1 MENASKAL
9 IMAGSILLTIMVVGL
24 LIYFLSQYRQFPQAQ
39 TEAERLAQVSK
50 FNREYE
56 SYDKKEMYGT
66 EVATVVNKVI
76 NHNKKYADQRTG
88 ELRKGESNH
97 YIDVEITVN
106 TNIQKYAI
114 QYYEVQQPDEDTKS
128 YVAEDT
134 YIKGTI
140 RGYINGDRDQEVE
153 YNLDKKTFTKGQK
166 ISLLRGNNSN
176 STVITLNQTLE
187 DFFKDAD
194 TVRIQLI
201 SGPNGA
207 KPATKFDSMNYTEVY
222 SGFTDFKRSYFKCT
236 KIGYDEDTQMV
247 NLLVFVEIKDEKQQ
261 AEDKEA

>member
-9 IMAGSILLTIMVVGL
+9 IMAGSILLTIMVVGM

-50 FNREYE
+50 FNMEYE

-76 NHNKKYADQRTG
+76 DNNKKYADQRTG
-88 ELRKGESNH
+88 ELKKGESNH

-106 TNIQKYAI
+106 SDIQKYAI

-134 YIKGTI
+134 HRKGTI
-140 RGYINGDRDQEVE
+140 VGYINGDRNKKVE
-153 YNLDKKTFTKGQK
+153 YNLDEKTFTKGQE
-166 ISLLRGNNSN
+166 ISLLRGTNSN
-176 STVITLNQTLE
+176 STVITLNQTIE
-187 DFFKDAD
+187 EFFKDTD

-201 SGPNGA
+201 SGGTA
-207 KPATKFDSMNYTEVY
+207 VADKSKFDSRNYTEVY
-222 SGFTDFKRSYFKCT
+222 SGFTDFKRKYFKCT
-236 KIGYDEDTQMV
+236 EIGYDEDTQMV
-247 NLLVFVEIKDEKQQ
+247 NLLVFEELEELH

>member
-24 LIYFLSQYRQFPQAQ
+24 LIYFLGQYRQFPQAQ

-50 FNREYE
+50 FNMEYE
-56 SYDKKEMYGT
+56 SYDKKKMYGT

-76 NHNKKYADQRTG
+76 DNNKKYADQRTG

-106 TNIQKYAI
+106 TDIQKYAI
-114 QYYEVQQPDEDTKS
+114 QYYEVQQPDEETKS
-128 YVAEDT
+128 YVAENT
-134 YIKGTI
+134 YREGTI
-140 RGYINGDRDQEVE
+140 EGYINGDRKKKVK
-153 YNLDKKTFTKGQK
+153 YNLDEKTFTKGQK

-176 STVITLNQTLE
+176 STVITLNQTIE
-187 DFFKDAD
+187 KFFKDAN

-201 SGPNGA
+201 SGPKDA
-207 KPATKFDSMNYTEVY
+207 PSATKFDSMNYTEVY
-222 SGFTDFKRSYFKCT
+222 SGFTDFKRKYFRCT
-236 KIGYDEDTQMV
+236 EIGYDEDTQMV
-247 NLLVFVEIKDEKQQ
+247 NLLVFEEIKDEEQK
-261 AEDKEA
+261 AEDEEA

>member
-9 IMAGSILLTIMVVGL
+9 MIAGAVLFTIIVTGL
-24 LIYFLSQYRQFPQAQ
+24 FIYFMEQYS
-39 TEAERLAQVSK
+39 RLPEQQSEQQRLEQVAK

-76 NHNKKYADQRTG
+76 NNNKKYADQRTG

-106 TNIQKYAI
+106 TDIQKYAI

-134 YIKGTI
+134 HREGTI
-140 RGYINGDRDQEVE
+140 EGYINGDRNQKVK
-153 YNLDKKTFTKGQK
+153 YNLDEKTFTKGQK

-187 DFFKDAD
+187 EFFKDGS

-201 SGPNGA
+201 SGGA
-207 KPATKFDSMNYTEVY
+207 DGADKSKFDSRNYTEVY
-222 SGFTDFKRSYFKCT
+222 SGFTDFKRKYFKCT
-236 KIGYDEDTQMV
+236 EIGYDEDTQMV
-247 NLLVFVEIKDEKQQ
+247 NLLVFEELEGLH